1 MKRKRTTF
9 TTPYSSRDK
18 MKKPFLKLLRQIL
31 VTAAGAAITGFAVAT
46 LLTPNRIVSGGATG
60 ISTILYHAFGM
71 PQGLSFAIINVLLIL
86 MSIRILGR
94 EFTVSTLLGAGFV
107 SVFVQVFSYLP
118 PLTDDILLA
127 TLFGGVMYG
136 LGIAIA
142 FSVESSTGGTDIL
155 GRIIQHYFPH
165 FPVGKILQGVN
176 GVIIAASY
184 FVFKNTKLI
193 LFSVLALFVSTFT
206 IDWFISRLNVSRI
219 AFVITDKGDEISNYL
234 VSTSPRG
241 VTVLNAVGAY
251 EHSDREM
258 LFCALKKS
266 EIPAF
271 QNKVLK
277 IDEKAFIVYAESP
290 EIMGNGFHLY
300 R

>member
-1 MKRKRTTF
+1 
-9 TTPYSSRDK
+9 

-184 FVFKNTKLI
+184 FVFKDTKLI

-258 LFCALKKS
+258 LFCALKNS
-266 EIPAF
+266 EIPEF
-271 QNKVLK
+271 QKKVLV
-277 IDEKAFIVYAESP
+277 IDEKAFIVYAESN